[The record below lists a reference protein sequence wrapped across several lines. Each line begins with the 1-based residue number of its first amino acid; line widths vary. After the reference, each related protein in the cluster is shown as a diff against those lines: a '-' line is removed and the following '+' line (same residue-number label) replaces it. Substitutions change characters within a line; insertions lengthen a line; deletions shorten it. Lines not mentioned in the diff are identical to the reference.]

1 MDTLGSPFSVG
12 SYSIDSRVNQDL
24 QNRPRRRHSR
34 SPTRSPT
41 RSRSRSRSRS
51 RDRYRRRR
59 FRSSSRDRRGRS
71 RRDSR
76 SRSSSRRTRDSSR
89 SRQSSP
95 PPPVGPRVFP
105 KEASIQLASLMSVGQ
120 QAAHTRELREIFK
133 PVFEDDS
140 FQLTCL
146 KMDDVVERQIVRS
159 RHGKYIGQRELI

>member
-1 MDTLGSPFSVG
+1 MADHAEIVG
-12 SYSIDSRVNQDL
+12 VGPAPDGPGIHHALVN
-24 QNRPRRRHSR
+24 PRL
-34 SPTRSPT
+34 
-41 RSRSRSRSRS
+41 
-51 RDRYRRRR
+51 
-59 FRSSSRDRRGRS
+59 
-71 RRDSR
+71 
-76 SRSSSRRTRDSSR
+76 
-89 SRQSSP
+89 P